1 MKTSST
7 HIELKNYKLLLT
19 QLISGLAE
27 RLDDTGFRSDSKRA
41 KLTHELQDTAG
52 KLYRE
57 LRRDTTL
64 AHSAEVKEALFVDMY
79 KNAMIPEWILRTVI
93 EILCDEQ
100 YQLVHK
106 KVG

>member
-1 MKTSST
+1 MKMSKS
-7 HIELKNYKLLLT
+7 HIELKNYKLLLV
-19 QLISGLAE
+19 QLIAGLAE
-27 RLDDTGFRSDSKRA
+27 RLEETGLKPNSKRQR
-41 KLTHELQDTAG
+41 LNDELLDVSA

-64 AHSAEVKEALFVDMY
+64 ARSADVKEQLFVDMY
-79 KNAMIPEWILRTVI
+79 KDQTIPRWILTTII

-106 KVG
+106 RSA